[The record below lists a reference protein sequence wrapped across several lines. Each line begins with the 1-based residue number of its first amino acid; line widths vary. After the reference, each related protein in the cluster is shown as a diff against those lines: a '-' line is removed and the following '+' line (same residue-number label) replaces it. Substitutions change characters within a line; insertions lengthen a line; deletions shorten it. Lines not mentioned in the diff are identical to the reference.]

1 MPEPSLYRL
10 FTDKLNRLGVR
21 YMVTGSVAA
30 MIYGEPRLTNGV
42 DLVVFTGRD
51 EIARLAE
58 AFSESEF
65 YFPPAEVI
73 GVELAR
79 ERGGHFKI
87 IHHKSGHKADVYLGG
102 SDPFHA
108 WALSRA
114 RRLDAEGETLMV
126 APAEYVIVRKLEY
139 FRDGGSGVGR
149 RLDSRGANSR
159 ARVAVGLAASSAVK
173 VVFSNRRSQPSVK
186 RETPG
191 QPQCGR
197 PGVLQCARGTY
208 RRAGRER

>member
-1 MPEPSLYRL
+1 MPELSLYRL

-30 MIYGEPRLTNGV
+30 MVYGEPRLTNDV
-42 DLVVFTGRD
+42 DLVVFVGRED
-51 EIARLAE
+51 IPRLAD
-58 AFSESEF
+58 AFPASEF

-79 ERGGHFKI
+79 ERGGHFNI

-108 WALSRA
+108 WALARA
-114 RRLDAEGETLMV
+114 RRLESEGETLIV

-139 FRDGGSGVGR
+139 FRDGGSEKHLR
-149 RLDSRGANSR
+149 DIRSILTASPEWLDLSI
-159 ARVAVGLAASSAVK
+159 LEE
-173 VVFSNRRSQPSVK
+173 QI
-186 RETPG
+186 T
-191 QPQCGR
+191 
-197 PGVLQCARGTY
+197 ARGLQSAWQ
-208 RRAGRER
+208 RVQQSE